1 MPQRIQLSRAKGW
14 RKPAGAIVVSR
25 PSRWGNP
32 AAIGLWVSVGP
43 AWREARRCTT
53 STVIRTQD
61 DAVLYFRIGLKHG
74 GMVVEGSD
82 GVRQAIALPELDE
95 IRAHLAGRDL
105 CCWCKPGEPCHADE
119 LLRVANEASR

>member
-14 RKPAGAIVVSR
+14 RKPEGAIVVSR

-53 STVIRTQD
+53 STVIRTNA
-61 DAVLYFRIGLKHG
+61 DAVLYYRLGLRNG

-82 GVRQAIALPELDE
+82 GVRRPVALPTPSD
-95 IRAHLAGRDL
+95 IRQHLRGRDL
-105 CCWCKPGEPCHADE
+105 ACWCRIGEPCHADE
-119 LLRVANEASR
+119 LLAIAQDAP